1 VHDTST
7 THRPVG
13 TVISTSAV
21 SLEQELEAH
30 SRVVTE
36 SGTAYNLG
44 LADEGPAEPP
54 VRGVVAQLMLK
65 GRREP
70 LEALCSICQE
80 MCVPGDVQRWDVTS
94 CRHAFHE
101 DCLRRWLTHCSREA
115 ALRDE
120 ETPAPTCPDCRRP
133 LSSSRFRLYG

>member
-1 VHDTST
+1 MGRDVVQASPSARRVAAGRDTFPT
-7 THRPVG
+7 PLPR
-13 TVISTSAV
+13 
-21 SLEQELEAH
+21 
-30 SRVVTE
+30 
-36 SGTAYNLG
+36 G
-44 LADEGPAEPP
+44 L
-54 VRGVVAQLMLK
+54 V
-65 GRREP
+65 
-70 LEALCSICQE
+70 
-80 MCVPGDVQRWDVTS
+80 

>member
-1 VHDTST
+1 M
-7 THRPVG
+7 
-13 TVISTSAV
+13 
-21 SLEQELEAH
+21 
-30 SRVVTE
+30 
-36 SGTAYNLG
+36 
-44 LADEGPAEPP
+44 
-54 VRGVVAQLMLK
+54 RGVVAQLMLK

-94 CRHAFHE
+94 CRRRPLRGGSRRAGDAFPTPLPRGLVCRHAFHE